1 MRACFD
7 FCVEAFNFVFEIV
20 SDGIHG
26 DADGKIRR
34 ASKRF
39 SGPVRA
45 LIQTVEDFDEA
56 DGINFVDAARFGDSR
71 RQTAGRP

>member
-1 MRACFD
+1 
-7 FCVEAFNFVFEIV
+7 VEAFNFVFEIV

-39 SGPVRA
+39 SGQSVP
-45 LIQTVEDFDEA
+45 
-56 DGINFVDAARFGDSR
+56 
-71 RQTAGRP
+71 